1 MGRFLPPQLRYEEAV
16 KEGKQLA
23 AELEAGR
30 LAAPPELMKAL
41 EEFARSPE
49 ALKLHEGDYQVDH
62 RGRVIRP
69 KDDGQTLGL
78 KDAERPHPW
87 ATAIVEACKAQGQKA
102 FAMPSGSIPLA
113 PVSTVPISMGQLG
126 APLIAAIGL
135 RRRSRFRAAAR
146 MPAAAGWAS
155 EVASSDAPDGTSRGS
170 KRPQGHP
177 RPGHSEGRLRA
188 GRLGAAGAHWRPC
201 PAGQSGLWRNAMGG
215 TAACQ
220 RRVATPLPERDR
232 GSLSGGG
239 GIRTHGRGCTPSP
252 VFKTMDRGAG
262 ISGVC
267 GGLWRSG

>member
-102 FAMPSGSIPLA
+102 FGMPSGSIPLA

-188 GRLGAAGAHWRPC
+188 GRLGGWRPRWRPLAPMSGGPERALAERDGRHRSL
-201 PAGQSGLWRNAMGG
+201 PATRGNP
-215 TAACQ
+215 AA
-220 RRVATPLPERDR
+220 RAGSRLPERRGWDSNPRTRLHPVSGFQDR
-232 GSLSGGG
+232 CNEGCC
-239 GIRTHGRGCTPSP
+239 RGWPIL
-252 VFKTMDRGAG
+252 K
-262 ISGVC
+262 
-267 GGLWRSG
+267 